1 MPLIQC
7 HIWETVK
14 NETEMTPELLPSV
27 MEISA
32 ADLARMGSIEP
43 VSSRSPRSSHHS
55 PTSPLQMSFPSWLGT
70 PDALHVWTA
79 SILEPPKN
87 SALAQL
93 SP

>member
-7 HIWETVK
+7 HVWEKVE
-14 NETEMTPELLPSV
+14 NETEMTHEFLPSV

-55 PTSPLQMSFPSWLGT
+55 STSPL
-70 PDALHVWTA
+70 
-79 SILEPPKN
+79 
-87 SALAQL
+87 
-93 SP
+93 